1 MSWLSDLFSRRSRNI
16 HFVLVVV
23 LSLVLILG
31 HAKVNNFVSQAL
43 LSSLYY
49 PFFKIRSSFED
60 AGVRASDLDRL
71 QKALVEASVKLSM
84 CQEAQR
90 ENDRLR
96 AALGFEH
103 PPGYRLTPAK
113 VVSISGF
120 GRHLPNSATIN
131 RGAKDSIFAD
141 LPIINQDGLI
151 GRVASVTDDYATIQ
165 LLTDPSHRVAARL
178 AGSREMGIVK
188 YLAHGGMMLDNF
200 PVQGDISV
208 GDTVLSSGLGG
219 VYPAGL
225 KIGTVVEVSRPENN
239 PFCRVKLKPAANVR
253 SLEELFVL
261 RLEQQ

>member
-1 MSWLSDLFSRRSRNI
+1 MSWLSNLFPKRSRNI
-16 HFVLVVV
+16 HFGLVVV

-31 HAKVNNFVSQAL
+31 HTKVNSFVSQVL
-43 LSSLYY
+43 LNSLYY
-49 PFFKIRSSFED
+49 PFFKIRNSVED
-60 AGVRASDLDRL
+60 VGVRSSDLDRL

-84 CQEAQR
+84 CEEAQR

-96 AALGFEH
+96 AALGFEY
-103 PPGYRLTPAK
+103 PPDYRLTPAK
-113 VVSISGF
+113 IVSISGF
-120 GRHLPNSATIN
+120 GRHLPISATIN

-151 GRVASVTDDYATIQ
+151 GRVASVTGDYATIQ

-188 YLAHGGMMLDNF
+188 YLAHEGMMLDNF
-200 PVQGDISV
+200 PIQGNISI
-208 GDTVLSSGLGG
+208 GDTILSSGLGG

-239 PFCRVKLKPAANVR
+239 PFCRVKLEPAANVH
-253 SLEELFVL
+253 SLEEIFVL
-261 RLEQQ
+261 RPEQQ